1 MLSQKIG
8 YSYNDVTIVPSI
20 ISDIKSRSECDP
32 YVDGK
37 LPIFASPMASVV
49 SEENYKIFEANNII
63 PILPRI
69 KEYDINYRIKKM
81 HQGWWVAVSLKE
93 LENDIINDIKTT
105 PELNNKDY
113 RICVDIANGHMKH
126 LYTQCGLAKTLARKR
141 GINLIIMTGNIANA
155 KTYEWIY
162 KNALC
167 EFEEDGYKYFDCAID
182 YIRVGIGGGSGCI
195 TTSNVSI
202 HYPQA
207 SLIDEC
213 KRIKDSAV
221 CNKYVRR
228 KPAIVADG
236 GIRNYDHVIKALAL
250 GADYVMI
257 GSLFAQCIESAGEK
271 TTKSLSAKLPL
282 RFPIERYKDFSVD
295 SKGNFKAYY
304 TDEFIKETSQAWER
318 DYKEAK
324 QNVENGVWFE
334 NDAEYKLAVL
344 QYKDKLKDLAEEK
357 IIGSIDV
364 KFFGM
369 ASADGQKSMNG
380 EKTKTSEGI
389 TKWLPVKYT
398 LSGWVE
404 NMISYLR
411 SAMSYTNCKTLKQ
424 FIGTPELIVNSISEI
439 QAVNK

>member
-8 YSYNDVTIVPSI
+8 YSYNDVTIVPEV
-20 ISDIKSRSECDP
+20 ISDIKSRSECNP
-32 YVDGK
+32 YVDYK

-49 SEENYKIFEANNII
+49 SEENYKIFEANKII

-69 KEYDINYRIKKM
+69 QEYDINYRIKKM

-93 LENDIINDIKTT
+93 LENDIINDLQTT
-105 PELNNKDY
+105 PELTNKDY
-113 RICVDIANGHMKH
+113 RICVDIANGHMKY
-126 LYTQCGLAKTLARKR
+126 LYAECALAKTLARRR
-141 GINLIIMTGNIANA
+141 GINLSIMTGNIANA

-167 EFEEDGYKYFDCAID
+167 EVEENGHKYYDCAID

-213 KRIKDSAV
+213 KRIKESAV
-221 CNKYVRR
+221 CNKYVRK

-271 TTKSLSAKLPL
+271 TAKSLSAKLPL

-304 TDEFIKETSQAWER
+304 TDEYIKESSKTWE
-318 DYKEAK
+318 EALVNSPNK
-324 QNVENGVWFE
+324 QHAQLSYNRRI
-334 NDAEYKLAVL
+334 D
-344 QYKDKLKDLAEEK
+344 DLKQEK
-357 IIGSIDV
+357 VIGGIDV

-380 EKTKTSEGI
+380 KKTKTSEGI
-389 TKWLPVKYT
+389 TKWLPVKYI
-398 LSGWVE
+398 LAGWVE
-404 NMISYLR
+404 NMVSYLR
-411 SAMSYTNCKTLKQ
+411 SAMSYTDCKDVKE
-424 FIGTPELIVNSISEI
+424 FIGKPELIVNSISEI

>member
-1 MLSQKIG
+1 MLSKKIG
-8 YSYNDVTIVPSI
+8 YSYNDVTIVPEV
-20 ISDIKSRSECDP
+20 ISDIKSRSECNP
-32 YVDGK
+32 YVDDK
-37 LPIFASPMASVV
+37 LPIFASPMTSVV
-49 SEENYKIFEANNII
+49 SEENYKIFEANKII

-69 KEYDINYRIKKM
+69 QEYDINYRIKKI

-93 LENDIINDIKTT
+93 LENDIINDLQTT

-113 RICVDIANGHMKH
+113 RICVDIANGHMRH
-126 LYTQCGLAKTLARKR
+126 LYIECALAKTLARKR
-141 GINLIIMTGNIANA
+141 GINLTIMTGNIANA

-162 KNALC
+162 RNALC
-167 EFEEDGYKYFDCAID
+167 EFEENGHIYYDCAID

-213 KRIKDSAV
+213 KRIKESTV
-221 CNKYVRR
+221 CNKYVRK

-271 TTKSLSAKLPL
+271 TTKSLSAKLSL

-304 TDEFIKETSQAWER
+304 TDEYIKEASKIW
-318 DYKEAK
+318 KEALVNSPNK
-324 QNVENGVWFE
+324 QHAQLSYNRRI
-334 NDAEYKLAVL
+334 D
-344 QYKDKLKDLAEEK
+344 DLKQEK
-357 IIGSIDV
+357 VIGGIDV

-380 EKTKTSEGI
+380 KKTKTSEGI
-389 TKWLPVKYT
+389 TKWLPIKYT

-404 NMISYLR
+404 NMVSYLR
-411 SAMSYTNCKTLKQ
+411 SAMSYTDCKDVKE
-424 FIGTPELIVNSISEI
+424 FIGKPELIVNSISEI

>member
-1 MLSQKIG
+1 MLQNKIG
-8 YSYNDVTIVPSI
+8 YSYNDVTIVPSV
-20 ISDIKSRSECDP
+20 ISEIKSRSECNP
-32 YVDGK
+32 YIDGK

-69 KEYDINYRIKKM
+69 KEYDIKYRIKKM

-93 LENDIINDIKTT
+93 LENNIINDLETT
-105 PELNNKDY
+105 PELNNKNY
-113 RICVDIANGHMKH
+113 YICVDIANGHMKY
-126 LYTQCGLAKTLARKR
+126 LYAECALAKTLARKR
-141 GINLIIMTGNIANA
+141 GINLTIMTGNIANA

-162 KNALC
+162 KNALY
-167 EFEEDGYKYFDCAID
+167 EVEENGHKYYDCAID

-213 KRIKDSAV
+213 KRIKESAV
-221 CNKYVRR
+221 CNKYVR
-228 KPAIVADG
+228 KKSAIVADG

-271 TTKSLSAKLPL
+271 TTKSLSAKLSL

-304 TDEFIKETSQAWER
+304 TDEYIKEASKTWE
-318 DYKEAK
+318 EALVNSPNK
-324 QNVENGVWFE
+324 QHAQLSYNRRI
-334 NDAEYKLAVL
+334 D
-344 QYKDKLKDLAEEK
+344 DLKEEK
-357 IIGSIDV
+357 IIGGIDV

-380 EKTKTSEGI
+380 KKTKTSEGI

-404 NMISYLR
+404 NMVSYLR
-411 SAMSYTNCKTLKQ
+411 SAMSYTDCKDVKE
-424 FIGTPELIVNSISEI
+424 FIGKPDLIVNSISEI

>member
-1 MLSQKIG
+1 MLQNKIG
-8 YSYNDVTIVPSI
+8 YSYNDVTIVPSV
-20 ISDIKSRSECDP
+20 ISEIKSRSECNP
-32 YVDGK
+32 YIDGK

-69 KEYDINYRIKKM
+69 KEYDIKYRIKKM

-93 LENDIINDIKTT
+93 LENDIINDLETI

-113 RICVDIANGHMKH
+113 HICVDIANGHMKY
-126 LYTQCGLAKTLARKR
+126 LYAECVLAKTLARKK

-162 KNALC
+162 NNALY
-167 EFEEDGYKYFDCAID
+167 EVKQNGKSYLDCVID

-213 KRIKDSAV
+213 KRIKESSA
-221 CNKYVRR
+221 CKQHINLRK

-271 TTKSLSAKLPL
+271 TTKSLSVKIPL

-304 TDEFIKETSQAWER
+304 TDEFITKLMEPWQ
-318 DYKEAK
+318 
-324 QNVENGVWFE
+324 QNSIEKYN
-334 NDAEYKLAVL
+334 
-344 QYKDKLKDLAEEK
+344 EK
-357 IIGSIDV
+357 IEELKQEQIIGCIDV

-380 EKTKTSEGI
+380 KKTKTSEGI

-404 NMISYLR
+404 NMVSYLK
-411 SAMSYTNCKTLKQ
+411 SAMSYTDCKDVKE
-424 FIGTPELIVNSISEI
+424 FIGKPDLIVNSISEI

>member
-1 MLSQKIG
+1 MLIEKIG
-8 YSYNDVTIVPSI
+8 YSYNDVTIVPEV
-20 ISDIKSRSECDP
+20 ISDIKSRSECNP
-32 YVDGK
+32 YVDYK

-49 SEENYKIFEANNII
+49 SKENYKIFEANKII

-69 KEYDINYRIKKM
+69 QEYDINYRIKKM

-93 LENDIINDIKTT
+93 LENDIINDLQTT

-113 RICVDIANGHMKH
+113 RICVDIANGHMKY
-126 LYTQCGLAKTLARKR
+126 LYTECALAKTLARKR
-141 GINLIIMTGNIANA
+141 GINLTIMTGNIANA

-167 EFEEDGYKYFDCAID
+167 EIEENGHKYYDCAID

-213 KRIKDSAV
+213 KRIKESAA
-221 CNKYVRR
+221 CKLPIDIR
-228 KPAIVADG
+228 KRPAIVADG

-304 TDEFIKETSQAWER
+304 TDEYIKEASKTWE
-318 DYKEAK
+318 EALVNSPNK
-324 QNVENGVWFE
+324 QHAQLSYNRRI
-334 NDAEYKLAVL
+334 D
-344 QYKDKLKDLAEEK
+344 DLKQEK
-357 IIGSIDV
+357 IIGGIDV

-380 EKTKTSEGI
+380 KKTKTSEGI

-398 LSGWVE
+398 LAGWVE
-404 NMISYLR
+404 NMVSYLR
-411 SAMSYTNCKTLKQ
+411 SAMSYTDCKDVKE
-424 FIGTPELIVNSISEI
+424 FIGKPNLIINSISEI
-439 QAVNK
+439 NAVNK

>member
-1 MLSQKIG
+1 MLINKVG
-8 YSYNDVTIVPSI
+8 YSYNDLTIVPEV
-20 ISDIKSRSECDP
+20 ISDVKSRSECNP
-32 YVDGK
+32 YVDCK

-49 SEENYKIFEANNII
+49 SEENYKIFEANKII

-69 KEYDINYRIKKM
+69 QEYDINYRIKKM

-93 LENDIINDIKTT
+93 LENNIINDLQTT

-113 RICVDIANGHMKH
+113 RICVDIANGHMKY
-126 LYTQCGLAKTLARKR
+126 LYTECALAKTLARRR
-141 GINLIIMTGNIANA
+141 GINLTIMTGNIANA

-162 KNALC
+162 KNALY
-167 EFEEDGYKYFDCAID
+167 EVEENGHKYYDCAID

-207 SLIDEC
+207 SLIHEC
-213 KRIKDSAV
+213 KEIKESIGYS
-221 CNKYVRR
+221 KYVRK

-271 TTKSLSAKLPL
+271 TTKYEKLNL

-295 SKGNFKAYY
+295 QNGNFKAYY
-304 TDEFIKETSQAWER
+304 TDEFINENTKFWKDKLDEYDELVKKEKMNKDSS
-318 DYKEAK
+318 
-324 QNVENGVWFE
+324 
-334 NDAEYKLAVL
+334 EYKLAAIE
-344 QYKDKLKDLAEEK
+344 YIDKLGELKEEK
-357 IIGSIDV
+357 LIGQINV

-369 ASADGQKSMNG
+369 ASADGQKSMSG

-398 LSGWVE
+398 LSGWVD

-411 SAMSYTNCKTLKQ
+411 SAMSYTNCKTLKE
-424 FIGTPELIVNSISEI
+424 FIGKPNLIVNSISEI

>member
-8 YSYNDVTIVPSI
+8 YSYNDVTIVPEV
-20 ISDIKSRSECDP
+20 ISDIKSRSECNP
-32 YVDGK
+32 YVDYK

-49 SEENYKIFEANNII
+49 SEENYKIFEANKII

-69 KEYDINYRIKKM
+69 QEYDINYRIKKM

-93 LENDIINDIKTT
+93 LENDIINDLQTT
-105 PELNNKDY
+105 SELTNKDY
-113 RICVDIANGHMKH
+113 RICVDIANGHMKY
-126 LYTQCGLAKTLARKR
+126 LYAECALAKTLARRR
-141 GINLIIMTGNIANA
+141 GINLYIMTGNIANA

-167 EFEEDGYKYFDCAID
+167 EVEENGHKYYDCAID

-213 KRIKDSAV
+213 KRIKESAV
-221 CNKYVRR
+221 CNKYVRK

-271 TTKSLSAKLPL
+271 TAKPWNQKNIPL
-282 RFPIERYKDFSVD
+282 RFPVERYKDYSVD

-304 TDEFIKETSQAWER
+304 TDEYIKEASKTWE
-318 DYKEAK
+318 EALVNSPNK
-324 QNVENGVWFE
+324 QHAQLSYNRRIDDLKQE
-334 NDAEYKLAVL
+334 KL
-344 QYKDKLKDLAEEK
+344 
-357 IIGSIDV
+357 IGGIDV

-380 EKTKTSEGI
+380 KKTKTSEGI

-404 NMISYLR
+404 NMVSYLR
-411 SAMSYTNCKTLKQ
+411 SAMSYTDCKDVKE
-424 FIGTPELIVNSISEI
+424 FIGKPELIVNSISEI

>member
-8 YSYNDVTIVPSI
+8 YSYNDVTIVPEV
-20 ISDIKSRSECDP
+20 ISDIKSRSECNP
-32 YVDGK
+32 YVDNK

-49 SEENYKIFEANNII
+49 AEENYKIFEANKII

-69 KEYDINYRIKKM
+69 KEYDIKYRIKKM

-93 LENDIINDIKTT
+93 LENDIINDLQTT
-105 PELNNKDY
+105 SELNNKDY

-126 LYTQCGLAKTLARKR
+126 LYAECAIAKTLARKR

-167 EFEEDGYKYFDCAID
+167 EVEENGHKYYDCAID

-213 KRIKDSAV
+213 KRIKESIV
-221 CNKYVRR
+221 CNKYVRK

-271 TTKSLSAKLPL
+271 TTKSLSTKIPL
-282 RFPIERYKDFSVD
+282 RFPIERYKDFNVD

-304 TDEFIKETSQAWER
+304 TDEYIKEASKAWE
-318 DYKEAK
+318 EALVNSPDK
-324 QNVENGVWFE
+324 QHAQLSYNRRI
-334 NDAEYKLAVL
+334 D
-344 QYKDKLKDLAEEK
+344 DLKQEK
-357 IIGSIDV
+357 VIGGIDV

-380 EKTKTSEGI
+380 KKTKTSEGI

-398 LSGWVE
+398 LAGWVE
-404 NMISYLR
+404 NMVSYLR
-411 SAMSYTNCKTLKQ
+411 SAMSYSDCKDVKE
-424 FIGTPELIVNSISEI
+424 FIGKPELIVNSISEI